1 MTMLDRMRRHKGWL
15 KWSLGIVV
23 VAFVLL
29 YVPSFLRPQTSGM
42 APDDVIATVDG
53 RQVLVAT
60 YQQMYQQ
67 QVDSLRSAYGDKFDD
82 QMLKQL
88 GVAQRV
94 IQQLVEQEAV
104 LAEAARLG
112 IHVDDAELRE
122 RLLRLPA
129 FQENGQFIGDA
140 RYRQLLDMQRPPLR
154 PAQFESQLRDQLIAE
169 KLQDA
174 VTGWIQVSDEEVDRE
189 YRRRNEKVKLDLAIF
204 TANQFRNGITPTD
217 SELEAQ
223 YDAHKDQYKIPE
235 KRRVRYLSIDAEA
248 LKSQMTVTPQE
259 VQQRYQ
265 QNIQSYTTPEQ
276 IRASHILFKTDGKD
290 EAAVR
295 KLAESVL
302 AKIKAG
308 GDFAALA
315 KQYSDD
321 TGSKDKGG
329 DLDYFSR
336 GTMDKDFENAAWAL
350 KVGQVSGIV
359 KTQFGLHIIKLTD
372 RKPATT
378 RTLDQVRPQ
387 IEDQIRY
394 EKAQAEAAKIA
405 EAAAKQIKTPADL
418 DTVAREDNLSVGDSG
433 LFARDEPLAGLGFA
447 PDVAS
452 QAFTMQV
459 GQVSGMLQTSQG
471 YAFIALTDVKPSYVP
486 KLDDVKD
493 KVREDVIRDKALAI
507 ARTRAAAMA
516 ASAARGSFDA
526 AAKTAGAELKTTD
539 FIARGSALPEVGV
552 SPAVD
557 AAVFALKAGQTTQPI
572 STNTAIVVAKVLD
585 RQDVKPADLAAQRES
600 LRSEMLDQRRGEFF
614 QAYMTKAREKMK
626 IELNSNTIKA
636 ILGNS

>member
-23 VAFVLL
+23 VAFILL
-29 YVPSFLRPQTSGM
+29 YVPSFLRPPTSGM
-42 APDDVIATVDG
+42 APDDVIATVNG
-53 RQVLVAT
+53 RHVLVAT

-67 QVDSLRSAYGDKFDD
+67 QVDSLRQAYGNKFDD

-129 FQENGQFIGDA
+129 FQENGRFIGDA
-140 RYRQLLDMQRPPLR
+140 RYRQLLDLQRPPLR

-174 VTGWIQVSDEEVDRE
+174 VTGWIQVSDAEVDQE

-204 TANQFRNGITPTD
+204 TANQFRTGITATD
-217 SELEAQ
+217 AELEAHYQ
-223 YDAHKDQYKIPE
+223 AHQDVYRVPE
-235 KRRVRYLSIDAEA
+235 KRRVRYLSIDAES
-248 LKSQMTVTPQE
+248 LKSKMTVTPEE

-265 QNIQSYTTPEQ
+265 QNIQNYSTPEQ

-295 KLAESVL
+295 KVAESVL

-308 GDFAALA
+308 GNFAALA
-315 KQYSDD
+315 RQYSEDE
-321 TGSKDKGG
+321 GSKDKGG
-329 DLDYFSR
+329 DLDYFGR
-336 GTMDKDFENAAWAL
+336 GTMDKQFEDAAWPL

-387 IEDQIRY
+387 IEDQLRY
-394 EKAQAEAAKIA
+394 EKAQAEASRIA
-405 EAAAKQIKTPADL
+405 DAAAKDIKTPADL
-418 DTVAREDNLSVGDSG
+418 DRVAREDNLSVGDSG

-447 PDVAS
+447 PAVAAE
-452 QAFTMQV
+452 AFSLQV
-459 GQVSGMLQTSQG
+459 GQVSGILQTSQG

-486 KLDDVKD
+486 KLDEVKE
-493 KVREDVIRDKALAI
+493 KVRDDVIRDKALAI
-507 ARTRAAAMA
+507 AKTRAAAMA
-516 ASAARGSFDA
+516 ASAARGSFDR
-526 AAKTAGAELKTTD
+526 AAKAAGAEVRTTD
-539 FIARGSALPEVGV
+539 LIARGSALPEVGV

-557 AAVFALKAGQTTQPI
+557 SAVFGLKTGQTTQPVAT
-572 STNTAIVVAKVLD
+572 STAIVVAKIMD
-585 RQDVKPADLAAQRES
+585 RQDVKPEDLAAQRES
-600 LRSEMLDQRRGEFF
+600 LRADMLDQRRGEFF

-626 IELNSNTIKA
+626 IELNTNTIKA
-636 ILGNS
+636 ILGNT